1 MKKRVFA
8 AMALCVVVGFTGC
21 KKKPVITVP
30 EPVKEV
36 IQEVI
41 KTPEPEI
48 VKEPEVVVP
57 VRDLDAEIR
66 KNLQT
71 IKFEYDSYQL
81 TAESKEFLS
90 IAAKF
95 LKVEGNISVKI
106 EGNCDERGSTD
117 YNMALGEK
125 RAEAV
130 RDYLTRAG
138 VEASRIETISY
149 GKENLLQ
156 VGCADEACHE
166 ANRRAEYKAKY

>member
-8 AMALCVVVGFTGC
+8 AVALCVVVGFTGC
-21 KKKPVITVP
+21 KKKPVVTVP

-36 IQEVI
+36 VKEV
-41 KTPEPEI
+41 
-48 VKEPEVVVP
+48 VKEPEVIKEEPKIEVP
-57 VRDLDAEIR
+57 VRDLEAEIR

-95 LKVEGNISVKI
+95 LKIEGNISVKI

-138 VEASRIETISY
+138 VAASRIETISY
-149 GKENLLQ
+149 GKENLLN
-156 VGCADEACHE
+156 VGCADDACHE

>member
-21 KKKPVITVP
+21 TKKPVVTVP

-36 IQEVI
+36 VQQVVKQPDPVVE
-41 KTPEPEI
+41 TP
-48 VKEPEVVVP
+48 KVVEP
-57 VRDLDAEIR
+57 VRDLEAEIR

-71 IKFEYDSYQL
+71 IRFEYDSYQL
-81 TAESKEFLS
+81 TAQSKEFLS

-95 LKVEGNISVKI
+95 LKVEGNINVTI

-138 VEASRIETISY
+138 VAASRIETISY
-149 GKENLLQ
+149 GKENLLN
-156 VGCADEACHE
+156 VGCADDACHE

>member
-8 AMALCVVVGFTGC
+8 AVALCVVVGFTGC
-21 KKKPVITVP
+21 KKKPVVTIPEQPKVEVP
-30 EPVKEV
+30 V
-36 IQEVI
+36 
-41 KTPEPEI
+41 
-48 VKEPEVVVP
+48 VKEPEPEVIPEPVVVP
-57 VRDLDAEIR
+57 RDLEAEIR

-71 IKFEYDSYQL
+71 IRFEYDSYQL
-81 TAESKEFLS
+81 TAESQEFLS

-95 LKVEGNISVKI
+95 LQVEGSISVKI

-125 RAEAV
+125 RADAV

-138 VEASRIETISY
+138 VSASRIETISY
-149 GKENLLQ
+149 GKENLLNA
-156 VGCADEACHE
+156 GCGDEECHA